1 MLPPLCAFSCAGVL
15 HELSLELLASGIVN
29 EQLARELYAKLSR
42 KFMCDYDETG
52 SIGKRYRRAD
62 EAGIPFCI
70 CVDFDT
76 AETGKVTVR
85 DRDTMQQELVAVD
98 DRVSWLE
105 AKIDF

>member
-1 MLPPLCAFSCAGVL
+1 MPLQKTKLGD
-15 HELSLELLASGIVN
+15 
-29 EQLARELYAKLSR
+29 QARELYAMLAK

-62 EAGIPFCI
+62 EAGTPYCI

-76 AETGKVTVR
+76 AETGNVTVR
-85 DRDTMQQELVAVD
+85 DRDTMQQEVVAIKDLVA
-98 DRVSWLE
+98 WLE